1 MSDPPHEGQE
11 KKIIIDEDWKE
22 RVQTEK
28 EELKQKQAQDQ
39 DQEAVQEDASGA
51 TPVAEEPLP
60 LPPATLEVLVT
71 SLATQAMMALG
82 FMPHPV
88 SGKTEKQLDSAKH
101 FIDTLGMLEEKTQ
114 GNRTPEESTLIER
127 LLHELRLGYVAA
139 QQQGG

>member
-1 MSDPPHEGQE
+1 MNDPPNEGQE
-11 KKIIIDEDWKE
+11 KKIIIDEGWKE

-28 EELKQKQAQDQ
+28 EELKQKQEQE
-39 DQEAVQEDASGA
+39 QEAGQEDATGA
-51 TPVAEEPLP
+51 TPGEKEPLP

-88 SGKTEKQLDSAKH
+88 SGKTEVQVDQAKH
-101 FIDTLGMLEEKTQ
+101 FIDTLGMLEEKTE
-114 GNRTPEESTLIER
+114 GNRTPEESTLMER
-127 LLHELRLGYVAA
+127 LLHELRLGYVST